1 MLYNYNLTADDHGLL
16 ALVKVTVATVHC
28 SIHQPERQTSHLQ
41 SSRLR
46 RLITICSAK
55 NTKTCTSIQNNINS
69 YRVMFSYI
77 PLNSR
82 GLQLPSLYF
91 QPHLVSF
98 TPVLLVNLLSFSFH
112 IMSLF
117 CFLSFTFLTF
127 IKRLYVY
134 VTNALRLPPTST
146 SPQTYINHFR
156 TSHVH

>member
-1 MLYNYNLTADDHGLL
+1 
-16 ALVKVTVATVHC
+16 
-28 SIHQPERQTSHLQ
+28 
-41 SSRLR
+41 
-46 RLITICSAK
+46 
-55 NTKTCTSIQNNINS
+55 
-69 YRVMFSYI
+69 
-77 PLNSR
+77 
-82 GLQLPSLYF
+82 
-91 QPHLVSF
+91 
-98 TPVLLVNLLSFSFH
+98 VLLVNLLSFSFH